1 MTARYLSRVPSPLGE
16 LLLVS
21 DGRALCGLYFEG
33 QRYRPAALEAEER
46 PGLAVFEKTRA
57 WLRRYFAGERP
68 ESGVPLRLEGTAFQR
83 AVWERLRAVP
93 YGETISYGELAAELA
108 KLRGRP
114 CSARA
119 VGGAVGRNPV
129 SILVPCH
136 RVVGA
141 DGSLTGYAGGTERK
155 RALLEIERG
164 AR

>member
-1 MTARYLSRVPSPLGE
+1 MEMYTAHVSSPLGGI
-16 LLLVS
+16 LLVS
-21 DGRALCGLYFEG
+21 DGEALRGLYFAG
-33 QRYRPAALEAEER
+33 QRHCPAALAAEER
-46 PGLAVFEKTRA
+46 PELAVFEKTRV

-68 ESGVPLRLEGTAFQR
+68 DFSVPLRLEGTAFQR
-83 AVWERLRAVP
+83 AVWERLRAIP
-93 YGETISYGELAAELA
+93 YGETVSYGALAAELA
-108 KLRGRP
+108 RTGAKP

>member
-1 MTARYLSRVPSPLGE
+1 MGMYATHVPSPLGE

-21 DGRALCGLYFEG
+21 DGASLCGVYFEG
-33 QRYRPAALEAEER
+33 QRHYPSALEEEER
-46 PGLAVFEKTRA
+46 PELAVFEKTRA
-57 WLRRYFAGERP
+57 WLGRYFAGERP
-68 ESGVPLRLEGTAFQR
+68 EISFPLRLSGTAFQR
-83 AVWERLRAVP
+83 AVWERLRAIP
-93 YGETISYGELAAELA
+93 YGETVSYGQLAAELA
-108 KLRGRP
+108 EDRGRP

-155 RALLEIERG
+155 RKLLEIERG